1 MQPMLQSICVYVCV
15 YVCFGPYAT
24 SPARG
29 DTQQKSRVT
38 RSNNTKRF
46 LQVSTIWTG
55 QDMNRRKFEVDII
68 LSNKLLS
75 TTPNRINPHT
85 TIWRQLSER
94 PGHRSSNPSQIPY
107 HLHPTHIAASRI
119 LPMKNISLVRNR
131 RYQVHTRIHT
141 VVVASGSC
149 SVVCFHVE
157 PIVPAVVP

>member
-85 TIWRQLSER
+85 TI
-94 PGHRSSNPSQIPY
+94 
-107 HLHPTHIAASRI
+107 
-119 LPMKNISLVRNR
+119 
-131 RYQVHTRIHT
+131 
-141 VVVASGSC
+141 
-149 SVVCFHVE
+149 
-157 PIVPAVVP
+157 